1 MGRVLL
7 ASPDVTTTGLPG
19 DVHRLFADGG
29 DGRRLSVALP
39 PGGVVWPDPG
49 YLQRYPTRRP
59 ALWLSDA
66 PVTGDLWARLRAD
79 HAGSGLWPLLLEDST
94 QPWSAGQ
101 IAPEPASEI
110 DFYDPAAFMAEVWSD
125 WVNKQDDES
134 ALEDLAP
141 YGRYS
146 PGLASPGRLTADPG
160 TVADRYAQI
169 LADGTRLLGL
179 VAVDRGADA
188 LATIGWQGAL
198 YHNEWTA
205 PLAAVLRSWEDRFG
219 VRVVGLG
226 FNTLDL
232 SVAAPPETSRHA
244 AQLAA
249 EHWSFCPDAV
259 LQGPGTLAGYAEQLR
274 STQTWSFWWD

>member
-1 MGRVLL
+1 M
-7 ASPDVTTTGLPG
+7 TTTGLPG

-29 DGRRLSVALP
+29 GGRRLSVALP
-39 PGGVVWPDPG
+39 SGGVVWADPG
-49 YLQRYPTRRP
+49 YTQRFDLRRP

-66 PVTGDLWARLRAD
+66 PVIGELWARLRAD
-79 HAGSGLWPLLLEDST
+79 HSGSGLWPLLLEDST

-125 WVNKQDDES
+125 WVSKQTDE
-134 ALEDLAP
+134 AVLEDLAP

-146 PGLASPGRLTADPG
+146 PGLAEPGHVVADPG
-160 TVADRYAQI
+160 AIADRYAQV
-169 LADGTRLLGL
+169 LADGSRLLGL
-179 VAVDRGADA
+179 VAVEHGADA
-188 LATIGWQGAL
+188 LAVVGWQGAL

-232 SVAAPPETSRHA
+232 SVAAPPMTSRHA
-244 AQLAA
+244 VQLAA
-249 EHWSFCPDAV
+249 EHWAFCPDAV

-274 STQTWSFWWD
+274 ASHVWSFWWD